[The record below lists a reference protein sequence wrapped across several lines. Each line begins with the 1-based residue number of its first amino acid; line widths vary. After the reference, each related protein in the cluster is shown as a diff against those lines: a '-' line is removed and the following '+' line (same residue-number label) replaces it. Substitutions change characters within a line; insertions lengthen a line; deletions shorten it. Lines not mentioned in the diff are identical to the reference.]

1 VKYISDNR
9 KARHDYFIHE
19 TYEAGIALT
28 GTEVKSL
35 RQGKV
40 NLKDSF
46 CRIENGEVFLLGMHI
61 SPYDQGNRFNH
72 DPLRTRKLLLHKYE
86 IIKLLGKIQEKG
98 YTLIPLNL
106 YFKKGKV
113 KVTVAL
119 VTGKKLYDKRQA
131 LAEKE
136 AKRDIERRM
145 KKPEQEE
152 SQSNFHIYMTHGLPL
167 RIKLAIGFIVF
178 CVLAIIISALGFLIL
193 ALPYLLGGAVI
204 VLVYQ
209 IVKSLLRRH

>member
-1 VKYISDNR
+1 MAKTMGQKDITDNR
-9 KARHDYFIHE
+9 KARHDYFIHD

-46 CRIENGEVFLLGMHI
+46 CRIENGEVLLVGMHI
-61 SPYDQGNRFNH
+61 SPYEQGNRFNH
-72 DPLRTRKLLLHKYE
+72 EPLRTRKLLLHKYE
-86 IIKLLGKIQEKG
+86 IMKLLGITKEKG

-113 KVTVAL
+113 KVTVGLA
-119 VTGKKLYDKRQA
+119 TGKKLYDKRQA

-136 AKRDIERRM
+136 AKRDIER
-145 KKPEQEE
+145 
-152 SQSNFHIYMTHGLPL
+152 
-167 RIKLAIGFIVF
+167 KLKERN
-178 CVLAIIISALGFLIL
+178 
-193 ALPYLLGGAVI
+193 Y
-204 VLVYQ
+204 
-209 IVKSLLRRH
+209 

>member
-1 VKYISDNR
+1 MDGKGIKVVAKNS
-9 KARHDYFIHE
+9 KAYHDYFIE
-19 TYEAGIALT
+19 DKYEAGIELA
-28 GTEVKSL
+28 GTEVKSI
-35 RQGKV
+35 RQGHV

-46 CRIENGEVFLLGMHI
+46 CIVKDGQMHVHGMHI

-145 KKPEQEE
+145 K
-152 SQSNFHIYMTHGLPL
+152 SRNY
-167 RIKLAIGFIVF
+167 
-178 CVLAIIISALGFLIL
+178 
-193 ALPYLLGGAVI
+193 
-204 VLVYQ
+204 
-209 IVKSLLRRH
+209 